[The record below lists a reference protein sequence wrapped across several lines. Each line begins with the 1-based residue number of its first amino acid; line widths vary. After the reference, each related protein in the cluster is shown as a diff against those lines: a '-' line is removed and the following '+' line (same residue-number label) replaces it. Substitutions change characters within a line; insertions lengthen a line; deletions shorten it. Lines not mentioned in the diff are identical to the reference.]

1 MRASSSFIA
10 GPFNLFRSGLR
21 FLTSFDRVTL
31 LTVAMGGA
39 HFATLAC
46 SGLCACAWMMVI
58 FICHTDRDHFI
69 IPVLCEKGDI
79 QNAITSNHTN
89 HNNNYDLITGGGAEI
104 ATKKKYRL

>member
-1 MRASSSFIA
+1 MRIRMDD
-10 GPFNLFRSGLR
+10 GYLYLP
-21 FLTSFDRVTL
+21 
-31 LTVAMGGA
+31 
-39 HFATLAC
+39 H
-46 SGLCACAWMMVI
+46 
-58 FICHTDRDHFI
+58 RDHFI